1 MLGRRLPFPGGSLDR
16 YDEMDLGLFGR
27 IEFAQSLWFG
37 PPTSIFRLQSVVDVI
52 IQPDEVVAAIL
63 TSYVRHNQQGYRV
76 LQLHSGA
83 PKRIA
88 SQVSYNAGYSP
99 LLQL

>member
-1 MLGRRLPFPGGSLDR
+1 MLGRRLPIRGGSINR
-16 YDEMDLGLFGR
+16 YDEINLGLLGR
-27 IEFAQSLWFG
+27 IEFAQSLRFG
-37 PPTSIFRLQSVVDVI
+37 PPTSILRLQSVVDVV

-88 SQVSYNAGYSP
+88 SLVSYNAG
-99 LLQL
+99 